1 MKKKINLGFVGAG
14 NIYSKHYQAVN
25 KLKNIKILS
34 IADPKNIE
42 KSKSINFYKAA
53 NIMLKKE
60 KKLDIVSILTPSG
73 RHYKDIVDSLKYKK
87 NIIVEKPICLK
98 ISDLNKILNL
108 NKKYKKEIFV
118 VFQQRLNK
126 YILELKKIIKKR
138 ELGNIFLVSSKLYWS
153 RNKNYYSKSKWRGSW
168 KFDGGVVSNQGIH
181 NLDLMIWLFG
191 DIKSVYAIG
200 KNFYKFQEC
209 EDTAIITITFK
220 TGVLCSMEFTTNCV
234 PNNLENSL
242 TVLGSKGYVK
252 ITGKNLDDKFLTNLN
267 FKNLEKAENMSLHAK
282 FYYKVLDT
290 LLYKKKN
297 EFSAESAKSSLEL
310 LTAIY
315 KSIELNKEIKIPLRK
330 NTITKLG
337 Y

>member
-14 NIYSKHYQAVN
+14 NIYSKHFQSVN
-25 KLKNIKILS
+25 KFKNIKILS

-42 KSKSINFYKAA
+42 KSTSINFYKAA

-60 KKLDIVSILTPSG
+60 KKLDIISILTPSG
-73 RHYKDIVDSLKYKK
+73 HHYKDIVDSLKYKK

-126 YILELKKIIKKR
+126 YILQLKKIIKKK

-181 NLDLMIWLFG
+181 NLDLMTWLFG
-191 DIKSVYAIG
+191 GIKSVYAKG

-267 FKNLEKAENMSLHAK
+267 FKNLEKTDNTSLHTK
-282 FYYKVLDT
+282 FYHKVLDT

-297 EFSAESAKSSLEL
+297 EFSAKSAKSSLEL

-315 KSIELNKEIKIPLRK
+315 KSIELNKEIKIPLGK